1 MPDAEHPRDFER
13 SDVDP
18 RLLAAFAG
26 GIAAF
31 LIGTPFLL
39 GLAYPNAQGAIRTDF
54 PKPPQ
59 PRLEIT
65 RERGFHDLEHQRQL
79 SGYGRIEGSSSVVR
93 IPIDRAM
100 AILVERGLAGWPSG
114 PQDATPSAPPR

>member
-13 SDVDP
+13 SDADP

-31 LIGTPFLL
+31 LIGTPLLL
-39 GLAYPNAQGAIRTDF
+39 GLAYPDARRGVRENF
-54 PKPPQ
+54 PVPPA
-59 PRLEIT
+59 PRLQIT
-65 RERGFHDLEHQRQL
+65 PERNFHDAEHQRQL
-79 SGYGRIEGSSSVVR
+79 SAYGRIDGSQTVVR

-100 AILVERGLAGWPSG
+100 AILAERGLAGWPSG
-114 PQDATPSAPPR
+114 AQDAAPSAPPQ

>member
-13 SDVDP
+13 SDADP

-26 GIAAF
+26 GIAIF
-31 LIGTPFLL
+31 LIGTPLLL
-39 GLAYPNAQGAIRTDF
+39 GLAYPDARRDVRENF
-54 PKPPQ
+54 PVPPP
-59 PRLEIT
+59 PRLQIAP
-65 RERGFHDLEHQRQL
+65 ERDFHDAAHRRQL
-79 SGYGRIEGSSSVVR
+79 SAYGRIDGSPTAVR

-114 PQDATPSAPPR
+114 APDAAPSAPPQ